1 MPTDAVI
8 APLIVSQSGL
18 PRVEP
23 LPLTPLAE
31 PFDDPAWVF
40 QPKYDGFRA
49 ILYGWDQACDFEL
62 PQSITCPLQDLPNR
76 VAEVLGGRETV
87 LDGEIVSLDRLGK
100 PVLQNLLQGGGY
112 LAFAAFDILWLDGS
126 DLRDQTLDDRKKLL
140 AELLPEDTGPLYK
153 VLTIEEHGRAL
164 FGAIRRLDLPGIVAK
179 CRHDPY
185 RPTTVWHEIQNR
197 GCPSVAEIRGGA
209 FRQPARH
216 RNPNRDREQPLTRVL
231 RPA

>member
-1 MPTDAVI
+1 MPTDAVA

-23 LPLTPLAE
+23 VPLTPLAE

-40 QPKYDGFRA
+40 EPKYDGFRA
-49 ILYGWDQACDFEL
+49 ILYGWNHACEFEM
-62 PQSITCPLQDLPNR
+62 PQSITCPLQDLPKR

-87 LDGEIVSLDRLGK
+87 LDGEIVSLDRQGK

-112 LAFAAFDILWLDGS
+112 LTFAAYDILWLSGT
-126 DLRDQTLDDRKKLL
+126 DLRDQPLEARKELL

-164 FGAIRRLDLPGIVAK
+164 FGAIKRLDLAGVIAK

-185 RPTTVWHEIQNR
+185 RPTTVWHEIRNPGCSRATEVR
-197 GCPSVAEIRGGA
+197 GEL
-209 FRQPARH
+209 FWQPALH
-216 RNPNRDREQPLTRVL
+216 RKPTREWEPCH
-231 RPA
+231 